1 MSKLKST
8 LYLIDGTSFCYRA
21 YYAIRELSTSKG
33 VPTNAIYGVVNML
46 RKLIKEY
53 EPEMVTVVFDMKG
66 PTTRHKKYE
75 NYKIHRKPM
84 PDDLSEQ
91 IPRIKEVVE
100 AFNIPVFQLEGYEA
114 DDIIATLAEKAR
126 GKGINVTIVTGDKDA
141 MQLVDEKVKVLS
153 PYALDESFYD
163 REKVRDKFGVYPER
177 MVELMAL
184 AGDPS
189 DNVPGVKGI
198 GKVTAEKLISEYGN
212 IENIYKNV
220 EKIKPE
226 SVRKKLLEGKKM
238 AELSR
243 ELVILDRNVPVKLD
257 VDKAVLSEPDW
268 EKLEKLFREF
278 EFQKLLRA
286 LIPEEEKAPELSTA
300 GDEGAAEKALDRILK
315 KKLVA
320 LSVAAEDEERRL
332 SGVSFSCGEGKAV
345 HIPLQ
350 KTGKVFNMVKSVL
363 EDETVEKVGYD
374 LKKSLGV
381 LRQNGIEMRGMT
393 FDVMIAE
400 YLLDPSRPD
409 HPGEESCEAI
419 FGAYKELWA
428 ELEDKKLMPLF
439 RDVEMPLIEVLA
451 DMESEGVGIDVP
463 CLKKMSKDMEK
474 KLSEITEKIY
484 DLSGENFN
492 INSPKQL
499 QSILFDKLGLPK
511 VKKTKTGFS
520 TDESVLRRLSKEH
533 ELPSALLEYRAM
545 NKLKT
550 GYYDSLLELVD
561 AKTGILHASFNQA
574 VTATGRLS
582 SSEPNLQNIPI
593 KTAMGKELRRA
604 FIPGEKGK
612 LLLAADYSQIELRIL
627 AHLSDD
633 KELIKA
639 FNKGEDVHLY
649 TASRIFG
656 CSISDVTEEMRAVA
670 KTVNFGIIYGMSPF
684 RLARDLEI
692 DLVEAQRFIDSYFDQ
707 YSGVKA
713 FIDKTIKV
721 ARKKGYVTTLLNRRR
736 YIPEITSSNE
746 RIKGFAERVAVN
758 TPVQGSAA
766 DLIKLAMIACH
777 DRLRESG
784 TRMIIQVHDELVF
797 KVPENRINN
806 AVAAVQKIMEGVID
820 LKVPLKVHVE
830 AGPNWMDMEEIK

>member
-1 MSKLKST
+1 
-8 LYLIDGTSFCYRA
+8 
-21 YYAIRELSTSKG
+21 
-33 VPTNAIYGVVNML
+33 
-46 RKLIKEY
+46 
-53 EPEMVTVVFDMKG
+53 
-66 PTTRHKKYE
+66 E
-75 NYKIHRKPM
+75 N
-84 PDDLSEQ
+84 
-91 IPRIKEVVE
+91 
-100 AFNIPVFQLEGYEA
+100 
-114 DDIIATLAEKAR
+114 
-126 GKGINVTIVTGDKDA
+126 
-141 MQLVDEKVKVLS
+141 
-153 PYALDESFYD
+153 
-163 REKVRDKFGVYPER
+163 
-177 MVELMAL
+177 
-184 AGDPS
+184 
-189 DNVPGVKGI
+189 
-198 GKVTAEKLISEYGN
+198 
-212 IENIYKNV
+212 
-220 EKIKPE
+220 
-226 SVRKKLLEGKKM
+226 
-238 AELSR
+238 
-243 ELVILDRNVPVKLD
+243 
-257 VDKAVLSEPDW
+257 
-268 EKLEKLFREF
+268 
-278 EFQKLLRA
+278 
-286 LIPEEEKAPELSTA
+286 
-300 GDEGAAEKALDRILK
+300 
-315 KKLVA
+315 
-320 LSVAAEDEERRL
+320 
-332 SGVSFSCGEGKAV
+332 
-345 HIPLQ
+345 
-350 KTGKVFNMVKSVL
+350 
-363 EDETVEKVGYD
+363 
-374 LKKSLGV
+374 
-381 LRQNGIEMRGMT
+381 
-393 FDVMIAE
+393 
-400 YLLDPSRPD
+400 
-409 HPGEESCEAI
+409 
-419 FGAYKELWA
+419 
-428 ELEDKKLMPLF
+428 
-439 RDVEMPLIEVLA
+439 
-451 DMESEGVGIDVP
+451 
-463 CLKKMSKDMEK
+463 
-474 KLSEITEKIY
+474 IY

-499 QSILFDKLGLPK
+499 QGILFDKLGLPK
-511 VKKTKTGFS
+511 VKKTKTGSS

-533 ELPSALLEYRAM
+533 ELPPALLEYRAM

-633 KELIKA
+633 KELMKA

-656 CSISDVTEEMRAVA
+656 CRVPDVTEEMRAVA

-692 DLVEAQRFIDSYFDQ
+692 DLAEAQRFIDSYFDQ

-713 FIDKTIKV
+713 FIDKTIKT

-806 AVAAVQKIMEGVID
+806 AAAAVQKIMEGVID
-820 LKVPLKVHVE
+820 LKVPLRVHVE